1 MLAVPNHFPAL
12 CPPGRNKVCPG
23 SGQPLGREGGLNKLL
38 EREHVMIQ
46 RRLFHVQKKVRLRF
60 SLFFLVFSFSVESSK
75 KMVFC
80 IFGNPCVHL
89 VRLHVGDLLLKCL
102 LGLVSISQNR
112 WPSNKTQILVLFQD
126 LQACLNCEQKLQC
139 CCCTYKMH
147 RPCTM

>member
-1 MLAVPNHFPAL
+1 
-12 CPPGRNKVCPG
+12 
-23 SGQPLGREGGLNKLL
+23 
-38 EREHVMIQ
+38 MIQ

-80 IFGNPCVHL
+80 VVGNPYVHL
-89 VRLHVGDLLLKCL
+89 VRLYIGDLLLKCL

-126 LQACLNCEQKLQC
+126 LQACLSCEQKLQC
-139 CCCTYKMH
+139 CCCAYKMC
-147 RPCTM
+147 RPCTMHILYPRPKIVAWACLECSKQIPDQKTTSSAAIQIP